1 MRFFKNLISIWFLI
15 ILFAGVSLKSFA
27 QSKISNKE
35 IKATFDLFWGKG
47 ASADLVIDKYDKD
60 HAFDL
65 LIKLIEGSCDFSTTD
80 ELYSF
85 NSNISSVCKRI
96 YIKLNGCNEAIKN
109 GKYAESVRKAIALAY
124 KSAFEIRKQTGEW

>member
-1 MRFFKNLISIWFLI
+1 MRFFKNAISISCLI
-15 ILFAGVSLKSFA
+15 ILFAGVSLKSLA
-27 QSKISNKE
+27 QSKISIKQT
-35 IKATFDLFWGKG
+35 KATFDLFWGKG

-60 HAFDL
+60 RAIDL

-85 NSNISSVCKRI
+85 NSSISSVSKRI
-96 YIKLNGCNEAIKN
+96 YTKLNGCDEAIKN
-109 GKYAESVRKAIALAY
+109 GKYAESVRKVIALEY